1 MNLRAQRNL
10 PSANPQS
17 PSVNGP
23 IDKEMEIGTKVEM
36 EHTNDPALA
45 MKISADHLREDPTY
59 YSKLMAAGLV
69 DEPEAQEM
77 VAQKGNT
84 TPHVETKPLVPVPQS
99 IQRGNFINAEKKT
112 LPLGSDSVEH
122 FGSQI
127 AQALTGAVPSGA
139 PTAIISL
146 GGLACEGGA
155 KITEPNAGITS
166 DQKGNRWSIDAYPE
180 DKKVTP
186 PMREN

>member
-1 MNLRAQRNL
+1 MNLKSQRDI
-10 PSANPQS
+10 PAGVPQK
-17 PSVNGP
+17 PQTNAPV
-23 IDKEMEIGTKVEM
+23 DREMVIGVEVEK
-36 EHTNDPALA
+36 EHTQDTVLA
-45 MKISADHLREDPTY
+45 ARIAADHLSADKHY

-84 TPHVETKPLVPVPQS
+84 APHVETKPLVPVPQS

-127 AQALTGAVPSGA
+127 AKALTGAVPAGV

-186 PMREN
+186 PMR

>member
-36 EHTNDPALA
+36 EHTSDPALA
-45 MKISADHLREDPTY
+45 MKISADHLREDPHY

-77 VAQKGNT
+77 VAQSGNT
-84 TPHVETKPLVPVPQS
+84 APHVETKPLAPAPKS
-99 IQRGNFINAEKKT
+99 SPRGNFVDAERKT
-112 LPLGSDSVEH
+112 RPLGSDNLEH
-122 FGSQI
+122 YAAHISKV
-127 AQALTGAVPSGA
+127 LAVDLSNFIPNSIEM
-139 PTAIISL
+139 PC
-146 GGLACEGGA
+146 CEGGST
-155 KITEPNAGITS
+155 ITEPNAGITS
-166 DQKGNRWSIDAYPE
+166 DQNGNRWSIDAYPD
-180 DKKVTP
+180 DKKITP
-186 PMREN
+186 PME